1 MNRFLA
7 SIQTVRRTLRAGIR
21 TSILFAFGLGIWSGI
36 SVIPHTDS
44 SLAHES
50 LVQYSMVAGDVAWA
64 AGGGGPD
71 ASAAKSPENT
81 SDTGVSFINGAFNVM
96 FAIITPFLM
105 LAGWLLTPDWTFGQ
119 VFGLRSVLHDL
130 WVLISNVVYIIFA
143 FLLIAMAFMNI
154 YAGEK
159 NTWAIKAKLPKLIV
173 GVISVPF
180 TWFFVSAILS
190 VSSILTASAIQLAG
204 DLRVES
210 STSKEL
216 EIPIYENCTID
227 FTASPSQ
234 STESAGGKKESKFF
248 NCKNEKSTPL
258 SKLLAS
264 ENAFGIV
271 SYYAY
276 GVFKIQD
283 YKTITGTNI
292 PSVKSI
298 FDLSVQLI
306 ISILMFIMF
315 FLIVIALVFAL
326 FMRAL
331 YFWAIA
337 IASPL
342 LSLRYFFDGKLGG
355 FGDKWLSV

>member
-1 MNRFLA
+1 
-7 SIQTVRRTLRAGIR
+7 
-21 TSILFAFGLGIWSGI
+21 LGIWSGI

-50 LVQYSMVAGDVAWA
+50 FVQYSMVAGDVAWA

-216 EIPIYENCTID
+216 QIPIYKNCTIN
-227 FTASPSQ
+227 FNASPSG
-234 STESAGGKKESKFF
+234 STESPEGKKEGKFF
-248 NCKNEKSTPL
+248 DCKDKEDTPL
-258 SKLLAS
+258 STLLAS
-264 ENAFGIV
+264 DNAFGIV

-283 YKTITGTNI
+283 YKTITGANI

-298 FDLSVQLI
+298 FDLSVHLI